1 MMFGLSFAKPAK
13 HMGLCRVA
21 LTLPQT
27 YIPFGAGIAL
37 DYFNKQSANS
47 GYRVIF
53 SAAVV
58 FLILGTVFVSRIRS
72 VR

>member
-1 MMFGLSFAKPAK
+1 
-13 HMGLCRVA
+13 MGVL
-21 LTLPQT
+21 
-27 YIPFGAGIAL
+27 L

-53 SAAVV
+53 SFAVV
-58 FLILGTVFVSRIRS
+58 FLLLGTVLVSRIRS